1 VDRDRIQLPVELVDD
16 TVAAAGDEHPV
27 TGRDEVVRV
36 GADRGLGV
44 DRLFD
49 GERTRIVTGLE
60 GDNPRAALVD
70 RVSPVPVRRER
81 ATPCTRASGPASI
94 APIRSWRSVS
104 TTSTTPSRR
113 LPE

>member
-1 VDRDRIQLPVELVDD
+1 MDRDRIQLPVELVDD

-70 RVSPVPVRRER
+70 RVSLSPSGES